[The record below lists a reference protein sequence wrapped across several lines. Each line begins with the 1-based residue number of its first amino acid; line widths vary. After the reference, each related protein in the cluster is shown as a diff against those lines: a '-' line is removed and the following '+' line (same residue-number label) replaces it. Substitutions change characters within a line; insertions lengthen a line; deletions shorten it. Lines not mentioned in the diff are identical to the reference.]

1 MLSALK
7 TSGKSISPH
16 WRIYVL
22 HRILPESP
30 ISVLNPNGIC
40 LSVLIPRQNKYPQP
54 ETEYHVP
61 LLEDDP
67 GYQIL
72 EISNVNTEFGLRF
85 KKYYESGD
93 YAFFA
98 ASLNENQ
105 PSYSAAS
112 GSGNDKI
119 ELEKKYP
126 PHQLLGVGGNMIFS
140 NTIG

>member
-1 MLSALK
+1 MGFVYQSWSQ
-7 TSGKSISPH
+7 T
-16 WRIYVL
+16 
-22 HRILPESP
+22 
-30 ISVLNPNGIC
+30 
-40 LSVLIPRQNKYPQP
+40 NKYPQP

-61 LLEDDP
+61 LPEDDP
-67 GYQIL
+67 GYQIQ

-112 GSGNDKI
+112 ETGNEKI
-119 ELEKKYP
+119 ELEKKISAVPTSWSGWKYDFFQY
-126 PHQLLGVGGNMIFS
+126 HG
-140 NTIG
+140 